1 MRVLAGILAALAFV
15 FVAACGGGDGGD
27 AKSEAG
33 LEKAVRRAAEGIF
46 GGDLHDA
53 YDAYS
58 KECREQTPYT
68 EFAAGMTLAEAFM
81 EAFTGAKLKDIKV
94 KDVEVRNFSGD
105 RGEVKLVVEAR
116 DIEGFDEGQEEEWSE
131 WVWEDGKWVQTD
143 CGDLGPGGVLGGGDD
158 AAPSDD
164 EPQPVPTPGA
174 GPAIGTAVEAGGSRY
189 TVHSIEDPAKAGE
202 YFGPDPGKRWVVIEV
217 TQEALDRQVSG
228 SPFDFTIQDSDGFIY
243 DFDFGEKE
251 PEFSSRELAPGQRQR
266 GFITFEVPEDAE
278 LVAVWVDADFPKP
291 HTLIADLTRD

>member
-1 MRVLAGILAALAFV
+1 MRSPKRASRRRS
-15 FVAACGGGDGGD
+15 VAPP
-27 AKSEAG
+27 
-33 LEKAVRRAAEGIF
+33 RASS

-228 SPFDFTIQDSDGFIY
+228 SPSTSPSRTVTASSTTSASARRSRSSPAASWRRASASG
-243 DFDFGEKE
+243 G
-251 PEFSSRELAPGQRQR
+251 SSRSRCR
-266 GFITFEVPEDAE
+266 
-278 LVAVWVDADFPKP
+278 K
-291 HTLIADLTRD
+291 TRSSSRSGSMPPSRSRTR